1 MDSVSE
7 SLRRLVFDRAESR
20 CEYCLLPQA
29 VALHK
34 HEVEHIIPRQHGG
47 TTDAHNLALA
57 CLRCNRLKGPN
68 LGSIDP
74 VSEQLVSFYNPRRHE
89 WDEHFILVDGVIE
102 PLSAEARVTVAILRL
117 NDDDRVAERRALVAA
132 GLY

>member
-1 MDSVSE
+1 MDSVSG
-7 SLRRLVFDRAESR
+7 SLCRFVFDRADSR

-34 HEVEHIIPRQHGG
+34 HEVEHVIPRQHGG
-47 TTDAHNLALA
+47 STDADNLALA

-68 LGSIDP
+68 LGSID
-74 VSEQLVSFYNPRRHE
+74 LVSDHLVGFYNPRRHR
-89 WDEHFILVDGVIE
+89 WDEHFTLVDGVIK

-117 NDDDRVAERRALVAA
+117 NDDDRVAERRALIAA